1 MSLRKRS
8 ARLWAVPVIAGVA
21 LAALTACNPPREGG
35 TEEVSEDQ
43 TELIEQA
50 QAEGVV
56 RLGTGGHTED
66 HAALAAEA
74 FEEKYG
80 IRVEYVREGSG
91 QIVQKVEAQATGGNV
106 AFDVVGLLD
115 SETMQRWADD
125 DFIVDAEVPNVGDV
139 VEPFRDESVPYYPI
153 YYSVVG
159 FSYNEVRN
167 PEPPTTWEE
176 LANADGT
183 IGIGNPATSGTSLNF
198 AAAMDEI
205 YPDFYTEV
213 GQGAS
218 VIIADSALGLGQL
231 VITGEV
237 DYAVPGSEQDVF
249 VSAAAGEPI
258 AMGYPDGEL
267 TGTVSYVA
275 ALADAANPAAARLF
289 VQFSLSEEFQE
300 LQAQTGTRSV
310 LPGIASPDGLRDV
323 EPADLVIFDQSTL
336 AALRD
341 QLVASFDAAVR

>member
-1 MSLRKRS
+1 MFHRKVT
-8 ARLWAVPVIAGVA
+8 ARHAWALPVVVA
-21 LAALTACNPPREGG
+21 LALTLTACNPPRTDVEAAPDGQ
-35 TEEVSEDQ
+35 E
-43 TELIEQA
+43 ELIAQA

-91 QIVQKVEAQATGGNV
+91 QIVQKVEAQSSGGNV

-115 SETMQRWADD
+115 QETMQRWADT

-139 VEPFRDESVPYYPI
+139 VETFRDESAPYYPI

-159 FSYNEVRN
+159 FSYNEARN

-176 LANADGT
+176 LAEADGT
-183 IGIGNPATSGTSLNF
+183 LGIGNPATSGTSLNF

-205 YPDFYTEV
+205 YPEFYEVV
-213 GQGAS
+213 GQSGNAL
-218 VIIADSALGLGQL
+218 IADSALGLGQL

-249 VSAAAGEPI
+249 VSAKAGEPI
-258 AMGYPDGEL
+258 RMGYPEGNL
-267 TGTVSYVA
+267 TGSVSYVA

-289 VQFSLSEEFQE
+289 VQFSLSEEFQRQ
-300 LQAQTGTRSV
+300 QAETGTRSV
-310 LPGIASPDGLRDV
+310 LPGIESPEGLRAVDA
-323 EPADLVIFDQSTL
+323 EDLIIFDQSTL
-336 AALRD
+336 ATLRD
-341 QLVASFDAAVR
+341 GLVAAFDAAMR